1 MPEPGFDS
9 LQRSLLDS
17 GIAPRCVRR
26 IVVEVGEHYDDLW
39 QEGLG
44 RGLTA
49 DEATAE
55 ARARLGSEASIVSA
69 ARSRTELLCWAHR
82 WPWAARWLRACAL
95 VVVLPAV
102 PVVYC
107 VYQGPTIVRWG
118 VSASLASLLTGTML
132 LLLHSMIA

>member
-17 GIAPRCVRR
+17 GVAPRCVRR
-26 IVVEVGEHYDDLW
+26 IIVEVGEHYEDLR
-39 QEGLG
+39 QAALDQGLS
-44 RGLTA
+44 A
-49 DEATAE
+49 DEASAE

-69 ARSRTELLCWAHR
+69 ARTRPELLCWAHR
-82 WPWAARWLRACAL
+82 WPRTARWLNACAL
-95 VVVLPAV
+95 VVVLPAA

-107 VYQGPTIVRWG
+107 VYQGPALVRWG

-132 LLLHSMIA
+132 LLLQSMIA

>member
-9 LQRSLLDS
+9 LQRSLLES

-26 IVVEVGEHYDDLW
+26 IVVEVREHYEDAR
-39 QEGLG
+39 QEALG
-44 RGLTA
+44 HGLTP
-49 DEATAE
+49 DEASAE

-69 ARSRTELLCWAHR
+69 ASARPELLCWAHR
-82 WPWAARWLRACAL
+82 WPRTTRWLTACAM
-95 VVVLPAV
+95 VVVLPVV
-102 PVVYC
+102 PVAYC

-118 VSASLASLLTGTML
+118 VSASLAALLTGTML